1 MSGLRKHDTMSRV
14 VAGAAFGDCL
24 ENLRKPRKKYYF
36 WSFACENSFIRK
48 TRIKS
53 SILSFKRVKENSKKS
68 RTKCSLWRFKMGG
81 HFRVLRGR
89 RNTLETCQYQRV
101 VFTWQAEHFVT
112 WRMRFF
118 CESQC
123 RGSANMTHMT
133 QCQKSWQ
140 AQHFV
145 SALKSG
151 GSFAKFIFFELG
163 KNSFIRKT
171 RIKSSILSLKSV
183 KTGGSLARNAREV
196 L

>member
-1 MSGLRKHDTMSRV
+1 MLV
-14 VAGAAFGDCL
+14 VAL
-24 ENLRKPRKKYYF
+24 Q
-36 WSFACENSFIRK
+36 
-48 TRIKS
+48 TH
-53 SILSFKRVKENSKKS
+53 
-68 RTKCSLWRFKMGG
+68 KMGG

-101 VFTWQAEHFVT
+101 VFTWQAQHFVT
-112 WRMRFF
+112 WRMCVF

-123 RGSANMTHMT
+123 QGSANMTHMT

-140 AQHFV
+140 AQNFV

-151 GSFAKFIFFELG
+151 RSLAKFIFFELG

-171 RIKSSILSLKSV
+171 RIKSSILSLKRV
-183 KTGGSLARNAREV
+183 KTGGSLAQNARDV

>member
-1 MSGLRKHDTMSRV
+1 MLV
-14 VAGAAFGDCL
+14 VAL
-24 ENLRKPRKKYYF
+24 Q
-36 WSFACENSFIRK
+36 
-48 TRIKS
+48 TH
-53 SILSFKRVKENSKKS
+53 
-68 RTKCSLWRFKMGG
+68 KMGG

-101 VFTWQAEHFVT
+101 VFSWQAEHFVT

-123 RGSANMTHMT
+123 QGSANMTHMT
-133 QCQKSWQ
+133 QCQKSCQ

-151 GSFAKFIFFELG
+151 GSVAKFIFFELG
-163 KNSFIRKT
+163 KNSFIRKPH
-171 RIKSSILSLKSV
+171 IKSSVLSLKSV

>member
-1 MSGLRKHDTMSRV
+1 MSGLRKHDTVSRV

-53 SILSFKRVKENSKKS
+53 SILSFKRVKTRSLARNARCGVSNSQDGRSFS
-68 RTKCSLWRFKMGG
+68 RFAWQAQYFGDVSI
-81 HFRVLRGR
+81 
-89 RNTLETCQYQRV
+89 CQYQRV

-123 RGSANMTHMT
+123 QGSANMTHMT

-171 RIKSSILSLKSV
+171 RIKSSILTQKCQ
-183 KTGGSLARNAREV
+183 N
-196 L
+196 

>member
-1 MSGLRKHDTMSRV
+1 MLV
-14 VAGAAFGDCL
+14 VAL
-24 ENLRKPRKKYYF
+24 Q
-36 WSFACENSFIRK
+36 
-48 TRIKS
+48 TH
-53 SILSFKRVKENSKKS
+53 
-68 RTKCSLWRFKMGG
+68 KMGG

-123 RGSANMTHMT
+123 QGSANMTHMT
-133 QCQKSWQ
+133 QRQKQ
-140 AQHFV
+140 AQNFV

-163 KNSFIRKT
+163 KNSFIRTT